1 MVINSVISQ
10 HLSNIELTK
19 DHVLNIFYYFNPNKV
34 HDHDMIYISML
45 KMYHNILLD
54 PYYIV
59 FKNCIKCLN
68 FQSAGR
74 EIEAEKYKNLFFRKI
89 SERIVYDDTF
99 TCFIGNNLIFLKQ
112 SGFIP
117 GSSCISQPQSCTIFA
132 QPLEKVSK
140 QGMRFQKSQ
149 KYLSRYD
156 TTDSYI
162 NLSK

>member
-19 DHVLNIFYYFNPNKV
+19 DHVLNIFHYLNPNKV

-54 PYYIV
+54 PYYSV

-74 EIEAEKYKNLFFRKI
+74 EIEAEKYENLFFRKI
-89 SERIVYDDTF
+89 SERIVY
-99 TCFIGNNLIFLKQ
+99 I
-112 SGFIP
+112 
-117 GSSCISQPQSCTIFA
+117 
-132 QPLEKVSK
+132 
-140 QGMRFQKSQ
+140 
-149 KYLSRYD
+149 
-156 TTDSYI
+156 
-162 NLSK
+162 